1 MRSPWIMMGCI
12 AAFLVAM
19 VASTSGYF
27 TDDQLPPDDQAAA
40 ISSAQALPAVQESVE
55 TYPPAAAA
63 ADAAVVSRLEPS
75 ADETGAC
82 AGACSDGEAGYEW
95 AEAHRVGLQADCAGA
110 SEPFNEGCRLYVE
123 IQTALASHDDDKPSP
138 GE

>member
-27 TDDQLPPDDQAAA
+27 TDDQLAPDDQVAAT
-40 ISSAQALPAVQESVE
+40 SPAQAPPVVQGSAE
-55 TYPPAAAA
+55 TSPPA
-63 ADAAVVSRLEPS
+63 ADAAVVSRLEPA
-75 ADETGAC
+75 ADEAGAC
-82 AGACSDGEAGYEW
+82 AGTCSDGEAGYEW
-95 AEAHRVGLQADCAGA
+95 AEAHRVGPQADCAGT

-123 IQTALASHDDDKPSP
+123 IQTALANHDDEKPSP
-138 GE
+138 GK